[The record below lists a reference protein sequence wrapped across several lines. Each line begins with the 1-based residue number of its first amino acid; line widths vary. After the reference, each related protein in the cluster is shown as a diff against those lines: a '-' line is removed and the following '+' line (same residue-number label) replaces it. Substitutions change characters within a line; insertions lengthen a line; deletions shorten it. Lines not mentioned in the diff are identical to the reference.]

1 MSYLCVVVVFSIETP
16 RPQTFLLVSS
26 PFPTCSLVLLD
37 SAANP
42 PTASGPLDSL
52 NVVCDILT
60 KQRRLENY
68 TAANR
73 LIIGILLCNRQG
85 GSARVCLC
93 AHSGLGSKRCRQ
105 TGGSR
110 WIGGNIM
117 TLLSVLTSPLRAR
130 KEKLVEKYSEMVRWF
145 AVLFFFCS
153 KIKIRETTKKN
164 QPASFANESI
174 ALTRARP

>member
-1 MSYLCVVVVFSIETP
+1 MYLKGMPQGAWIYMARCAKDYVLLLRRRCIFNITP
-16 RPQTFLLVSS
+16 RPQTFLLASS
-26 PFPTCSLVLLD
+26 PFPTCSLVSLD

-60 KQRRLENY
+60 KQQQLENY

-73 LIIGILLCNRQG
+73 LIIAILLCNRQG
-85 GSARVCLC
+85 GSTRVCLC
-93 AHSGLGSKRCRQ
+93 AHSGWGSKRCRQ

-117 TLLSVLTSPLRAR
+117 TLLSVLTRPPRAR
-130 KEKLVEKYSEMVRWF
+130 KWKNTLKWF
-145 AVLFFFCS
+145 RFSDSVVCSFFFLFA
-153 KIKIRETTKKN
+153 KK
-164 QPASFANESI
+164 
-174 ALTRARP
+174 